1 MCCPSY
7 VLCVFIMR
15 QVKWCKFNGFNP
27 VPSSS
32 KIFNGFKMKEAE
44 DAEDGETWRIDL
56 KRDVSNDKLA
66 IKCKRS
72 NTDHIDGL
80 QDGDDESSEE
90 ESGAIDLKRGAVIDK
105 LPIKRKRLNAD
116 HVDCSGVTK
125 LAREINSN
133 DGDLALS
140 KSKANVDV
148 FTGSDHVPSAIVSDS
163 KKKYPQRKCIV
174 CRRYGT
180 RRDTRYCCKDCIG
193 FPALCK
199 SPCFMTYHTIH
210 NI

>member
-1 MCCPSY
+1 M
-7 VLCVFIMR
+7 
-15 QVKWCKFNGFNP
+15 VKG
-27 VPSSS
+27 
-32 KIFNGFKMKEAE
+32 AE
-44 DAEDGETWRIDL
+44 DDEDVETRRIDL
-56 KRDVSNDKLA
+56 KREVDNDKVS
-66 IKCKRS
+66 IKRKRL

-90 ESGAIDLKRGAVIDK
+90 EGQSIDLKREAAIDK

-116 HVDCSGVTK
+116 HVDGSGVTK
-125 LAREINSN
+125 LTREINSN

-140 KSKANVDV
+140 KSKANLDV
-148 FTGSDHVPSAIVSDS
+148 FTASDHVPSAIVSDS

-180 RRDTRYCCKDCIG
+180 RRDTRYCCKDCVG

-199 SPCFMTYHTIH
+199 SPCFMKYHTTH